1 MFPVAKN
8 LKRNKQLLL
17 FVTVNKCKD
26 DWAKLRNAFASAL
39 KRRRNKK
46 SGQAAAALVPWKY
59 EENMSLLLPYMEC
72 RSTKTN
78 VTTTPESPPT
88 EESPDESLPESPSTS
103 RSQSQSSSSRGK
115 PNKEPK
121 LQELYDL
128 MKSSQDLRRQ
138 KQNFRQDMDETDLF
152 FLSMSKEL
160 KALPKL
166 EQTKIKL
173 DLHTAISQALIRQLE
188 HRDKILKTPIKITT
202 QRFIQST
209 PQHQSSTYIQT
220 TANAELPT
228 YNQSP
233 SHDQSPTY
241 IELSIPTTSRAQNHA
256 DSSTYIQTTADVH
269 QSPIHAQSPTYI
281 QSSSFPSGSHSK
293 PVVSDNLK
301 AYYDSINFEDEYIQ
315 NNGLN

>member
-1 MFPVAKN
+1 MTDDLIELVRQRKVIYDSKCKDYKDHFM
-8 LKRNKQLLL
+8 RNAAWEEIAEILEQP
-17 FVTVNKCKD
+17 VNKCKD

-59 EENMSLLLPYMEC
+59 EESLSFLLPYMEC

-166 EQTKIKL
+166 EQTK
-173 DLHTAISQALIRQLE
+173 
-188 HRDKILKTPIKITT
+188 
-202 QRFIQST
+202 
-209 PQHQSSTYIQT
+209 
-220 TANAELPT
+220 
-228 YNQSP
+228 
-233 SHDQSPTY
+233 
-241 IELSIPTTSRAQNHA
+241 
-256 DSSTYIQTTADVH
+256 
-269 QSPIHAQSPTYI
+269 
-281 QSSSFPSGSHSK
+281 
-293 PVVSDNLK
+293 
-301 AYYDSINFEDEYIQ
+301 
-315 NNGLN
+315 

>member
-1 MFPVAKN
+1 
-8 LKRNKQLLL
+8 
-17 FVTVNKCKD
+17 
-26 DWAKLRNAFASAL
+26 
-39 KRRRNKK
+39 
-46 SGQAAAALVPWKY
+46 
-59 EENMSLLLPYMEC
+59 
-72 RSTKTN
+72 
-78 VTTTPESPPT
+78 
-88 EESPDESLPESPSTS
+88 
-103 RSQSQSSSSRGK
+103 
-115 PNKEPK
+115 
-121 LQELYDL
+121 

-269 QSPIHAQSPTYI
+269 QSPIHAQSP
-281 QSSSFPSGSHSK
+281 
-293 PVVSDNLK
+293 N
-301 AYYDSINFEDEYIQ
+301 
-315 NNGLN
+315 

>member
-1 MFPVAKN
+1 MKANDRKVFPVAKN

-39 KRRRNKK
+39 KRQRNKK

-59 EENMSLLLPYMEC
+59 EENMSFLLPYMEC

-103 RSQSQSSSSRGK
+103 RSQTQSSSSRGK

-138 KQNFRQDMDETDLF
+138 KQNVRQDMDETDLF

-188 HRDKILKTPIKITT
+188 HRQNFKNAYKNNNSKIHPIN
-202 QRFIQST
+202 S
-209 PQHQSSTYIQT
+209 
-220 TANAELPT
+220 
-228 YNQSP
+228 
-233 SHDQSPTY
+233 
-241 IELSIPTTSRAQNHA
+241 TTSVLN
-256 DSSTYIQTTADVH
+256 
-269 QSPIHAQSPTYI
+269 IHPNYC
-281 QSSSFPSGSHSK
+281 K
-293 PVVSDNLK
+293 R
-301 AYYDSINFEDEYIQ
+301 
-315 NNGLN
+315 